1 MSRSRL
7 YDVRLITTSSL
18 YQSFRANAS
27 SCEQL
32 EAMGGKLPHC
42 LRHEVRLT
50 IISCPRQ
57 LSSMAHRFPDDIPSA
72 VSVPQWA
79 YLDVTTDNDFNV
91 TAALSLANEHK
102 PDATSSSFSSGGDST
117 STHKKS
123 IVGPV
128 VGGVVGGIGGLALV
142 GLGIWFWL
150 RRRNQRKEN
159 TPAPGV
165 VTFDNSGTP
174 VPQSTPDIEKPG
186 YIHAPSP
193 LSAVDGVQQL
203 QQQPL
208 LSYSGVSPEQ
218 QQYQQQQALLA
229 NPLPSTL
236 RPYVSSLISIFHLR
250 IERRRDT
257 QNPDD
262 PSTFPDALLYSPPS
276 TQTYT
281 PSGQTSPTSYNTPL
295 SSTQNRPLSSVPE
308 VSNSHV
314 PEVSSGYVP
323 EVSSGYVPPAQH
335 QHQQQTGG
343 GYQPTEF

>member
-1 MSRSRL
+1 MQTRRTVAVLAAGLLALAPWHTSAQ
-7 YDVRLITTSSL
+7 TTTATCGSQYSWMNNDKG
-18 YQSFRANAS
+18 QSPCLVAAYLNGQCLSVPAAS
-27 SCEQL
+27 SVLPLEQIPGVTDYYAPPSTGL
-32 EAMGGKLPHC
+32 LSPTDCNCNTVLYSLLAACGACQGQGFTTWKLWEAN
-42 LRHEVRLT
+42 
-50 IISCPRQ
+50 CPTVFVTK
-57 LSSMAHRFPDDIPSA
+57 FPDDIPSA

-102 PDATSSSFSSGGDST
+102 PDATSSSSGSSSGST

-128 VGGVVGGIGGLALV
+128 VGGVVGGLGGLALV

-165 VTFDNSGTP
+165 VTFDNGETP

-186 YIHAPSP
+186 YIHSPSP

-218 QQYQQQQALLA
+218 QQYQQQPTLLA
-229 NPLPSTL
+229 SPPPSTL
-236 RPYVSSLISIFHLR
+236 RPYVSLLISLF
-250 IERRRDT
+250 
-257 QNPDD
+257 
-262 PSTFPDALLYSPPS
+262 PSM
-276 TQTYT
+276 
-281 PSGQTSPTSYNTPL
+281 N
-295 SSTQNRPLSSVPE
+295 
-308 VSNSHV
+308 
-314 PEVSSGYVP
+314 
-323 EVSSGYVPPAQH
+323 
-335 QHQQQTGG
+335 
-343 GYQPTEF
+343 

>member
-32 EAMGGKLPHC
+32 EAMGGKLPYC
-42 LRHEVRLT
+42 LRHEVRPT
-50 IISCPRQ
+50 VISRLHQPN
-57 LSSMAHRFPDDIPSA
+57 SHTYRFPDDIPSA

-79 YLDVTTDNDFNV
+79 YLDVTSDNDFNV

-102 PDATSSSFSSGGDST
+102 PDATSSSGSSSGSST
-117 STHKKS
+117 THKKS

-128 VGGVVGGIGGLALV
+128 VGGVVGGLGGLAIV

-165 VTFDNSGTP
+165 VTFDNGGTP

-186 YIHAPSP
+186 YIHSPSP

-203 QQQPL
+203 LQ
-208 LSYSGVSPEQ
+208 
-218 QQYQQQQALLA
+218 
-229 NPLPSTL
+229 
-236 RPYVSSLISIFHLR
+236 
-250 IERRRDT
+250 
-257 QNPDD
+257 
-262 PSTFPDALLYSPPS
+262 
-276 TQTYT
+276 
-281 PSGQTSPTSYNTPL
+281 
-295 SSTQNRPLSSVPE
+295 
-308 VSNSHV
+308 
-314 PEVSSGYVP
+314 
-323 EVSSGYVPPAQH
+323 
-335 QHQQQTGG
+335 
-343 GYQPTEF
+343 